1 MSPTLELQVV
11 NISPSYRPPT
21 KHVTVYTLSI
31 ISALKEKAAIN
42 QQKIVC
48 PFDNTLLLV
57 CAASESKLFVE
68 HFQVE
73 HDQLPEKSFELR
85 PLE

>member
-1 MSPTLELQVV
+1 MTVDTL
-11 NISPSYRPPT
+11 
-21 KHVTVYTLSI
+21 KI
-31 ISALKEKAAIN
+31 ISALKENAAII

-68 HFQVE
+68 HFHVE
-73 HDQLPEKSFELR
+73 HDQLPEKSFKLR